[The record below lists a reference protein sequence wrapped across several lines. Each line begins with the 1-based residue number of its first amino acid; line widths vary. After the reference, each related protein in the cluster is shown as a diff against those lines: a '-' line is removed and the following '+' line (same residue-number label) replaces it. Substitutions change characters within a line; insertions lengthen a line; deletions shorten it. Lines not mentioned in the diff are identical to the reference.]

1 MLLAKLY
8 WESNP
13 TVLDLT
19 PLGGSARLVSAV
31 TISPPFFHVFVTQ
44 RKALAVC
51 FSTFVIWTDWSLR
64 TKDSEFVELKSPSVI
79 SSYLRSSS
87 LTYNLFTLG
96 SKACLVLLLL
106 WGLSQFR
113 VLTLVLRVVSQSCP
127 VLLQHVN
134 IWANPVSTGSTGK
147 TPIAFSG
154 SRIEPGHRRCKAGCG
169 AIDSVRWVARQ
180 TCSAA
185 IPSGTEKALHFTDA
199 FLSKKYQ
206 ILQALHSLRESL
218 CCHSQVH
225 FCGIL
230 GAVLFPFLCVAL
242 LTFKDFSSFYR
253 RVHYFQLWAQNWYP
267 EFSHLSVA
275 WESDSYV
282 HFPAKLVITSTLG
295 FDVWILF
302 WNQQSCKNQTDQSK
316 NVPASTQL
324 PLEVITTG
332 QRPVAFKQRT
342 VCLKGWG
349 EKTKWLWAFFLYNMS
364 QQLVARYSGET
375 SFLARLLF
383 SSWSLG

>member
-113 VLTLVLRVVSQSCP
+113 VLTLVTSGCVPELPSFTTARKY
-127 VLLQHVN
+127 L
-134 IWANPVSTGSTGK
+134 GK
-147 TPIAFSG
+147 PCFHWKHWQNS
-154 SRIEPGHRRCKAGCG
+154 HC
-169 AIDSVRWVARQ
+169 
-180 TCSAA
+180 
-185 IPSGTEKALHFTDA
+185 
-199 FLSKKYQ
+199 
-206 ILQALHSLRESL
+206 
-218 CCHSQVH
+218 
-225 FCGIL
+225 
-230 GAVLFPFLCVAL
+230 
-242 LTFKDFSSFYR
+242 
-253 RVHYFQLWAQNWYP
+253 FQWEQNW
-267 EFSHLSVA
+267 A
-275 WESDSYV
+275 WTQAMQGRV
-282 HFPAKLVITSTLG
+282 WCHWQRALG
-295 FDVWILF
+295 
-302 WNQQSCKNQTDQSK
+302 
-316 NVPASTQL
+316 
-324 PLEVITTG
+324 
-332 QRPVAFKQRT
+332 
-342 VCLKGWG
+342 G
-349 EKTKWLWAFFLYNMS
+349 EAD
-364 QQLVARYSGET
+364 
-375 SFLARLLF
+375 LF
-383 SSWSLG
+383 SCYS